1 MLRAIWLCMM
11 TGCLLGIIV
20 GTAPFPRRERRGLRL
35 SLLTRECVCAAGV
48 LVGEGRLPV
57 RNFQLH
63 SFIFQVHPPHLGL
76 GLGLRQ
82 PPPGVTRRH

>member
-1 MLRAIWLCMM
+1 MM

-63 SFIFQVHPPHLGL
+63 SFSTLLADP
-76 GLGLRQ
+76 
-82 PPPGVTRRH
+82 RHNAANRNLAL